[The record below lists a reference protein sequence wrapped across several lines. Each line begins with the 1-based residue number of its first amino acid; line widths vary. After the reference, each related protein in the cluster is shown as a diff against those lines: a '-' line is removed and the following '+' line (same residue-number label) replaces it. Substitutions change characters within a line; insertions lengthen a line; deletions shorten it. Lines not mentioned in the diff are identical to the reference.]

1 MERGF
6 QEGNSMKS
14 VSDYVLTGQF
24 TTDLLAENIVN
35 TFESEHREWVLSC
48 PSLCLPSLDPH
59 ASGHT

>member
-35 TFESEHREWVLSC
+35 TFESEHTAYNTGVR
-48 PSLCLPSLDPH
+48 
-59 ASGHT
+59 